1 MVFGLWFKGFLLLCQ
16 VTEGRQ
22 VKHWSGVITNGF
34 RSVASGPIAP
44 MFSDWRTTSADS
56 ASCFELQDTT
66 NVTVRLLFGVCNI
79 RDPKKATTVTAKE
92 RHQTKELMAE
102 QWLCMC
108 AINLCIQL
116 FRESLSFKR
125 WKAYATM
132 SKVIMGNG
140 GFYGCLIELQ
150 GVSAWRKETAQTR
163 VFLLSRSLLLNHL
176 EPQSSQIKL
185 LLPIMPIDIVAYAF
199 RLLWDNLCRN
209 NCKALCEISSRL
221 TDWFKTT
228 GAWCNGLSSRY
239 QQSQ

>member
-1 MVFGLWFKGFLLLCQ
+1 MSLIMKNVKEENPMTSWQGTFMSANISSLMTRAVKRRRVCFFYIQKEHVPPEDKTSCPKNHYATDQAVLTE
-16 VTEGRQ
+16 VT
-22 VKHWSGVITNGF
+22 SVIT
-34 RSVASGPIAP
+34 
-44 MFSDWRTTSADS
+44 
-56 ASCFELQDTT
+56 
-66 NVTVRLLFGVCNI
+66 LFGN
-79 RDPKKATTVTAKE
+79 A
-92 RHQTKELMAE
+92 
-102 QWLCMC
+102 WLDDGTLK
-108 AINLCIQL
+108 NHLQL
-116 FRESLSFKR
+116 FRERLSYKR
-125 WKAYATM
+125 WNWAYATM